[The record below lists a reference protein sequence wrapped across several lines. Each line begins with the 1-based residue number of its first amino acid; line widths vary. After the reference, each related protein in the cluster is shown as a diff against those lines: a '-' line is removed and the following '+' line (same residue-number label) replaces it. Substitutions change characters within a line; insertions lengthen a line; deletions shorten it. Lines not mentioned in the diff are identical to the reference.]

1 MLALA
6 AFPGFPMTDAT
17 LPALARAVAHATA
30 HIEGLDSAPVMAPVR
45 VGELR
50 RRLGVPMADAGLPA
64 AQVIDE
70 LVAATMGGHNG
81 SAGGRFFGWVIGAAL
96 PSALAADWLTSAWDN
111 NSGIYAC
118 APAASVVEE
127 VAAKWLTELFD
138 LPEGTGVGFVTGCQL
153 AHVTA
158 LASARHALLAGLG
171 WDVEAKGLYGAPPVR
186 IIVNAERHATV
197 DRAVRFLGMGQDSLV
212 ALPLGD
218 DARLAP
224 ETLAAA
230 LAQSGAPTIV
240 VLQAADL
247 NLGVFDDFS
256 TLIPMARAAGAW
268 VHVDGAFGL
277 WAKVSPAKRALIAGV
292 ELADSWATDGHKW
305 LNVPYDSG
313 IVFVRDAWAL
323 QGSMTQYASYVSPEG
338 DARDAIAFGPEFSRR
353 GRGYPV
359 YAALRELG
367 RTGLADL
374 IDRTCGHCHAMATR
388 IGALANAEL
397 IAEPSL
403 NQAIVRFRDGRAGA
417 TDADHDARTQA
428 VINAVNASGEALF
441 SGAVWRG
448 RRVMR
453 ISVCSWRTNE
463 ADVDRAVAAVAAAL
477 AG

>member
-1 MLALA
+1 
-6 AFPGFPMTDAT
+6 MTDAT
-17 LPALARAVAHATA
+17 LPALARALAHATA
-30 HIEGLDSAPVMAPVR
+30 HIEGLDAAPAMAPIG

-50 RRLGVPMADAGLPA
+50 RRLGVPMADDGLPA
-64 AQVIDE
+64 EQVIDE
-70 LVAATMGGHNG
+70 LVAATLGGHNG
-81 SAGGRFFGWVIGAAL
+81 SAGGRFFGWVIGGAL

-127 VAAKWLTELFD
+127 VAAKWLTQLLD
-138 LPEGTGVGFVTGCQL
+138 LPEDTGVGFVTGCQL

-158 LASARHALLAGLG
+158 LAAARHALLARRG
-171 WDVEAKGLYGAPPVR
+171 WDVEAKGLYGAPPIRV
-186 IIVNAERHATV
+186 IVNEDRHATV
-197 DRAVRFLGMGQDSLV
+197 DRAVRFLGMGQDHLEV
-212 ALPLGD
+212 LPLAE

-224 ETLAAA
+224 ETLEAA
-230 LAQSGAPTIV
+230 LAASDAPTIV

-247 NLGVFDDFS
+247 NLGVFDDFR

-268 VHVDGAFGL
+268 AHVDGAFGL
-277 WAKVSPAKRALIAGV
+277 WAKASPSKRPLVAGV

-313 IVFVRDAWAL
+313 LVFVRDAEAMK
-323 QGSMTQYASYVSPEG
+323 GAMTQYASYVSPEG

-388 IGALANAEL
+388 IGALPGAQL
-397 IAEPSL
+397 IAEPTL
-403 NQAIVRFRDGRAGA
+403 NQAIVRFHDRRPDA

-453 ISVCSWRTNE
+453 ISVCSWRTNA
-463 ADVDRAVAAVAAAL
+463 ADVDRAVAAVASAL
-477 AG
+477 EA